1 MYFLMDFVVPFKIY
15 RQVHSEIIRYPV
27 LIPIGILEKWLAL
40 ELVLY
45 YWECGRSAGTIVYI
59 ECYIYPSVYFVIGN

>member
-1 MYFLMDFVVPFKIY
+1 MYFLMDFVVPFKVY

-27 LIPIGILEKWLAL
+27 LIAISILEKGLAF

-45 YWECGRSAGTIVYI
+45 HWERGRSAGAIVYI
-59 ECYIYPSVYFVIGN
+59 ECYVYPSVYFVIGN

>member
-15 RQVHSEIIRYPV
+15 RQIYSEIIRYPV
-27 LIPIGILEKWLAL
+27 LITISILEKWLAF

-45 YWECGRSAGTIVYI
+45 HWECGRSAGAIVYI
-59 ECYIYPSVYFVIGN
+59 ECYVYPPVYFVTGN